1 MMNYILWAV
10 IGVAAIYASGWLF
23 RFAGRKIDWPRDNLN
38 IYFRDVGLTEA
49 AGFILGLVA
58 VYFVCYYYFIVEST
72 FFRWAV
78 QGFIIATIA
87 AYAFWW
93 FGKLVGTDATRK
105 LFRQM
110 PLTAAFGI
118 LIILIYVILAI
129 FAGAIAPHGQEDI
142 FEKINVLPG
151 GDLATGGD
159 PAFPLGTDQLGRDL
173 LSRLIY
179 GAQNTVGIAFVTTLL
194 AFFIGTSIGFLAA
207 TVGGW
212 IDQVA
217 SRAVDALM
225 AIPQLIF
232 ALLLMTIATAWA
244 GSDKTLV
251 TLYMIIIIAVLD
263 STRVFRLARG
273 RPQYRRHG
281 LHRGRQGTRR
291 KTVLPHLQRNTAQ
304 CDGAAAGR
312 IRSAFLLRLSDHRRP
327 VLPRHRHPAAA
338 GRLGHDGARSVAVH
352 QFCPIQSVD
361 RRLAVDGRRR
371 DCAFDGCGQLRGRLD
386 VTKDLRSQGVNH
398 ERTSDSG

>member
-244 GSDKTLV
+244 GSDKALV

-263 STRVFRLARG
+263 STRVFRLARAV
-273 RPQYRRHG
+273 G
-281 LHRGRQGTRR
+281 LNIVVMDYIEAAKVRGEKLSYLIFSEILPNATAPLLAEFGLRFCFVFLTIAALSFLGIGIQPPLADWGTMVRDLSQFINFAQFSPL
-291 KTVLPHLQRNTAQ
+291 TAALPLM
-304 CDGAAAGR
+304 AAGA
-312 IRSAFLLRLSDHRRP
+312 IALLT
-327 VLPRHRHPAAA
+327 
-338 GRLGHDGARSVAVH
+338 VAVN
-352 QFCPIQSVD
+352 FVVD
-361 RRLAVDGRRR
+361 WML
-371 DCAFDGCGQLRGRLD
+371 Q
-386 VTKDLRSQGVNH
+386 K
-398 ERTSDSG
+398 TSGLKE